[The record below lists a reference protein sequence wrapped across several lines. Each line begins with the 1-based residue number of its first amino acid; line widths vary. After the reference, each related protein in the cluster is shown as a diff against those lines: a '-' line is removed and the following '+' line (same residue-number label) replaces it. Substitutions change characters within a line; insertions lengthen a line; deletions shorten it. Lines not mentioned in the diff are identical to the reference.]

1 MVQAIKLSPRSSR
14 TGGVPRR
21 TNRAWAGRGTGA
33 RCDLCHQVIEEEQV
47 EYEVELPEVRDRTLT
62 LHLEC
67 YERWTV
73 SKDVLS
79 RDGLGDHEDEN
90 W

>member
-1 MVQAIKLSPRSSR
+1 M
-14 TGGVPRR
+14 
-21 TNRAWAGRGTGA
+21 
-33 RCDLCHQVIEEEQV
+33 CHQVIEEEQV

-73 SKDVLS
+73 SRDVLS
-79 RDGLGDHEDEN
+79 RDGIDDHDDEK

>member
-14 TGGVPRR
+14 PGGATRR
-21 TNRAWAGRGTGA
+21 ANRAWAGRGSGA
-33 RCDLCHQVIEEEQV
+33 LCDLCHQVIEEEQV

-73 SKDVLS
+73 SRDVLS
-79 RDGLGDHEDEN
+79 RDGFDDHGEES

>member
-1 MVQAIKLSPRSSR
+1 MVQPIKLSSRSSR
-14 TGGVPRR
+14 PGGAPRR
-21 TNRAWAGRGTGA
+21 ANRAWAGRGTGA
-33 RCDLCHQVIEEEQV
+33 QCDLCHQVIEQGQV
-47 EYEVELPEVRDRTLT
+47 EYEIELPEVRDRTLT

-73 SKDVLS
+73 SRDVLS
-79 RDGLGDHEDEN
+79 RDGFEDEGEEN

>member
-1 MVQAIKLSPRSSR
+1 MVQATKYGPRSKPASSPRRS
-14 TGGVPRR
+14 
-21 TNRAWAGRGTGA
+21 NRAWAGRGTGR
-33 RCDLCHQVIEEEQV
+33 RCDVCHQVIEEDQV
-47 EYEVELPEVRDRTLT
+47 EYEVEIPEAPDHTMT

-73 SKDVLS
+73 THGPFNDP
-79 RDGLGDHEDEN
+79 DETEK